1 MFDPMMGAEMARAE
15 ELGLLD
21 TSASLI
27 NRVANELTAICPPG
41 PIQWAEFADACYACG
56 VDPHSFTDADLAQ
69 LEKRMNELI

>member
-27 NRVANELTAICPPG
+27 NRVAIELAASCLPG
-41 PIQWAEFADACYACG
+41 PIQWEDFAAACDACG

-69 LEKRMNELI
+69 LERRLNERI

>member
-27 NRVANELTAICPPG
+27 NRVAIELAASCPPG
-41 PIQWAEFADACYACG
+41 PIQWEDFAAACDACG

-69 LEKRMNELI
+69 LERRLNERI